1 MVTNPTTLAP
11 LSRGRGTG
19 SEARRMFLWLGNVP
33 QRGCRWVRT
42 SCSLLPLTCSS
53 ADTRVGREGGKE
65 RGFGG
70 RPQGEPWGAVGEVSP
85 VVSPRPRVSRPQAGR
100 WGGRSGGFGWW
111 ALRKLDHPGSAGAG
125 LRGLPGFPAA
135 GMSWAARAL
144 GASFSSWGGRIREL
158 SRGRR
163 VLGCGS
169 RSVRGGAAPGCREI
183 RCPLDNEPSGGVGAT
198 SFFGFVTHPYVPASY
213 QDHGSSPDVRA
224 SGRAP

>member
-1 MVTNPTTLAP
+1 
-11 LSRGRGTG
+11 
-19 SEARRMFLWLGNVP
+19 
-33 QRGCRWVRT
+33 
-42 SCSLLPLTCSS
+42 
-53 ADTRVGREGGKE
+53 
-65 RGFGG
+65 
-70 RPQGEPWGAVGEVSP
+70 

-100 WGGRSGGFGWW
+100 CRGGRSGGFGWW

-135 GMSWAARAL
+135 GMSWAARAI

-198 SFFGFVTHPYVPASY
+198 SFFGFVTHPYAGKIHH
-213 QDHGSSPDVRA
+213 DHGDSGMTVTVAPLWPCTTRRSARRSSRYPKSGCAIRSGCAARSQAPTCGSWCARTTSPGQPVTTCGMKGCQVRPELVVA
-224 SGRAP
+224 